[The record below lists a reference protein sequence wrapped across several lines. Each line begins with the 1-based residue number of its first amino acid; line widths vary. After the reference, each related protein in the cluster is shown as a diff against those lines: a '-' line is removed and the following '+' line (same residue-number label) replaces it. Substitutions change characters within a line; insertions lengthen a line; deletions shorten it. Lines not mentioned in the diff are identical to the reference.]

1 MSTYIF
7 QPVVFDGVEQPWGAL
22 VVVSNK
28 LFTGTAKELVIFSI
42 IIAVLCSI
50 ILLVALAFF
59 VQRRVSKPLE
69 GLSGMIERF
78 ATLDLRAEQNAHL
91 KPYLERSDEVGIMT
105 RSCGEMAKNLRGIV
119 GQINGSSQ
127 SVAAAAQRAVDTM
140 EVSKGLVTETQTSLD
155 ETQEK
160 FKKIDEAVAE
170 ALEVIARMNTSTEDI
185 VNTSH
190 EVARIVQGLQ
200 RLAQENAA
208 TSQEGN
214 AAVETQTSSLEGIAN
229 ASEGLA
235 NIATDLQ
242 GEVGKFKV

>member
-1 MSTYIF
+1 
-7 QPVVFDGVEQPWGAL
+7 
-22 VVVSNK
+22 
-28 LFTGTAKELVIFSI
+28 
-42 IIAVLCSI
+42 
-50 ILLVALAFF
+50 
-59 VQRRVSKPLE
+59 
-69 GLSGMIERF
+69 MIERF
-78 ATLDLRAEQNAHL
+78 AALDLRAEQNAHL
-91 KPYLERSDEVGIMT
+91 NPYLERSDEVGIMT

-170 ALEVIARMNTSTEDI
+170 ALEVIARMNTSTD
-185 VNTSH
+185 